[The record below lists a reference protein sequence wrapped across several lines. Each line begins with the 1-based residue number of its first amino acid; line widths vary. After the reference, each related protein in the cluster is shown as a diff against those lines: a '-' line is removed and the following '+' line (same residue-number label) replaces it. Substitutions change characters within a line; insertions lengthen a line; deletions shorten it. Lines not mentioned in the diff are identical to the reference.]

1 MRSGPVVVLAV
12 AVGLLIPRPSFAH
25 HSSAAFDTGKK
36 VILKGAVK
44 EWVYANPHC
53 FLILEVKGEDGR
65 MVQWTAETQ
74 PPSSIFAAGYRRD
87 SFKFGDHVT
96 ITVEPFKDGRPFGRI
111 LGAVLADGK
120 ILGAAL
126 SPPSAAGTGPQ
137 P

>member
-1 MRSGPVVVLAV
+1 MRSGLVVVLALA
-12 AVGLLIPRPSFAH
+12 AVLLIPRPLFTH
-25 HSSAAFDTGKK
+25 HSTAAFDAGKR
-36 VILKGAVK
+36 VILKGTVK

-53 FLILEVKGEDGR
+53 FLILEIKGDDGQV
-65 MVQWTAETQ
+65 VQWTAETQ

-87 SFKFGDHVT
+87 TFKFGDQVI

-120 ILGAAL
+120 TLGAAA
-126 SPPSAAGTGPQ
+126 SPPSTAVAAPQ